1 MRLRVRASASVPG
14 LTLDLRTNAKQ
25 PGSSL
30 VASAK
35 QLDANGEA
43 SLVVSDDK
51 HEGAAA
57 LIVVVDRANNILD
70 RRPTTVG
77 ESS

>member
-1 MRLRVRASASVPG
+1 
-14 LTLDLRTNAKQ
+14 
-25 PGSSL
+25 

-35 QLDANGEA
+35 QLDANGEV

-57 LIVVVDRANNILD
+57 VVVVFDRSNNILD

-77 ESS
+77 EPS

>member
-1 MRLRVRASASVPG
+1 VPG
-14 LTLDLRTNAKQ
+14 ITVDLRTNAKQ

-35 QLDANGEA
+35 NLDANGEA

-57 LIVVVDRANNILD
+57 VVVVLDANNNILD

-77 ESS
+77 EPS